1 MAAGILTTFSVRLL
15 RAPSFSLQA
24 VRSTPC
30 VFQLEYSSY
39 RQCKLY
45 STGPE
50 QESKESEGV
59 FAKLKVMVKA
69 FMNGSK
75 LLIKDVREM
84 REISRRLKDF
94 LPLTTEKLKGLSN
107 GSLQAPVSAKEFMFV
122 VNTRRDLKRVLPAL
136 VLFWIPFLGY
146 FAPVIAF
153 MFPQY
158 FLSSHFLT
166 EAQKEDLLQKALA
179 NRREKFK
186 EIMNLVG
193 DKLRKV
199 C

>member
-1 MAAGILTTFSVRLL
+1 MFTFDILCLASVL
-15 RAPSFSLQA
+15 
-24 VRSTPC
+24 
-30 VFQLEYSSY
+30 
-39 RQCKLY
+39 
-45 STGPE
+45 
-50 QESKESEGV
+50 
-59 FAKLKVMVKA
+59 A
-69 FMNGSK
+69 FYAY
-75 LLIKDVREM
+75 LLIH
-84 REISRRLKDF
+84 
-94 LPLTTEKLKGLSN
+94 
-107 GSLQAPVSAKEFMFV
+107 AH
-122 VNTRRDLKRVLPAL
+122 TRTHTHTHTHTHR
-136 VLFWIPFLGY
+136 
-146 FAPVIAF
+146 F